1 MNNKVFV
8 VREDFD
14 NCERDDCYYAST
26 TIMAVTSTREEAEKI
41 VDNLYNKIMSMKTDD
56 DGKKVL
62 VELHKYDDGTIYEA
76 LVSYD
81 WEYRPRPCGS
91 YGYRIEEFEL
101 GKVGE
106 IES

>member
-14 NCERDDCYYAST
+14 NCERDECYYAFT
-26 TIMAVTSTREEAEKI
+26 TIMAVTSTKEEAEKI
-41 VDNLYNKIMSMKTDD
+41 VDNLYNKIMTMKTDD

-62 VELHKYDDGTIYEA
+62 VELHKHDDGTIYEA

-81 WEYRPRPCGS
+81 WDEGPRPCGS
-91 YGYRIEEFEL
+91 YSYCIEEFEL
-101 GKVGE
+101 GKVKK